1 MNLKKI
7 NGSTFSA
14 MLENGYKNL
23 LAHLQIINDL
33 NVFPVPDGD
42 TGTNMK
48 LTYQNGLKTITDDDA
63 PIDIITDEF
72 ARGMLFGA
80 RGNSGVLTSQYFRGF
95 ADACKGK
102 KELTVDDFAKAMI
115 SAYKN
120 AYNACADVAEG
131 TILTVARESIENTI
145 PSIREE
151 DTFDSFLTKVV
162 SMMRISLDNTP
173 NLLSVLKENGVVDS
187 GGKGLLTIYEGYL
200 AFFTGKD
207 ITVDDEDLKKDKAEK
222 TPSIDFSAFNENSTL
237 DYGYCTEFLLQLL
250 HSKIDISK
258 FNIDEFIAFM
268 QEHGNSLVC
277 FQTGTIVK
285 VHVHTKKPY
294 EVIEYAQRFG
304 EFITFKMENMALQH
318 NSLIKEEEKR
328 QQERKKIAVI
338 TIAQGDGIIDLFQ
351 NQLRADLVIN
361 GGTTMNTS
369 VSEMIDA
376 FKYVNAD
383 EIILLPNETNMLKA
397 AQQAAE
403 LYKDSK
409 VYVVNTHNI
418 QEGFAALNMYMGTEA
433 TGQEVYEALKAG
445 AESVTPYIVF
455 KSGKDAKVGSVTAPK
470 GSYVGSKG
478 KKLITVAPRRT
489 AATLRLFEKIEGIKE
504 KEVCF
509 IIYGQTVLEDAAEEL
524 ISALNEMY
532 PNLEVA
538 LINGKQDVYDL
549 LIGIYQEKIAYGKK
563 LHDCHRHIRK

>member
-1 MNLKKI
+1 MNYFIKQMSWRSNKMNLKKI
-7 NGSTFSA
+7 NGSTFSE
-14 MLENGYKNL
+14 MLKYGYKNL

-63 PIDIITDEF
+63 PVYIITDEF

-95 ADACKGK
+95 ADACKEK
-102 KELTVDDFAKAMI
+102 KELNIDDFAKAMV

-120 AYNACADVAEG
+120 AYRACADVAEG
-131 TILTVARESIENTI
+131 TILTVARESIENAI
-145 PSIREE
+145 PSVREE

-162 SMMRISLDNTP
+162 NMMRISLDNTP
-173 NLLSVLKENGVVDS
+173 NLLPVLKENGVVDS
-187 GGKGLLTIYEGYL
+187 GGKGLLTIFEGYL
-200 AFFTGKD
+200 AFFTGKE
-207 ITVDDEDLKKDKAEK
+207 ISVEEEVLKKENVEKA
-222 TPSIDFSAFNENSTL
+222 PSIDFSAFNENSTL

-250 HSKIDISK
+250 HSKCDIPS
-258 FNIDEFIAFM
+258 FNIDEFIGFM
-268 QEHGNSLVC
+268 QSHGDSLVC

-304 EFITFKMENMALQH
+304 EFVTFKMENMALQH

-328 QQERKKIAVI
+328 SQDRKKYAVI
-338 TIAQGDGIIDLFQ
+338 AIAQGDGIIDLFQ
-351 NQLRADLVIN
+351 NQLRADMVIN

-369 VSEMIDA
+369 VSEMIEA

-383 EIILLPNETNMLKA
+383 EIILLPNETNMIKA
-397 AQQAAE
+397 AEQAAA

-409 VYVVNTHNI
+409 VYVVPTHNI
-418 QEGFAALNMYMGTEA
+418 QEGYAALNMHGGDEEN
-433 TGQEVYEALKAG
+433 GEQVYEALKMG
-445 AESVTPYIVF
+445 AESITPFTVF
-455 KSGKDAKVGSVTAPK
+455 KSGKDAKIGSTTAPK

-478 KKLITVAPRRT
+478 KKLLTFASRRT
-489 AATLRLFEKIEGIKE
+489 PATIRLLKKIEDIE
-504 KEVCF
+504 SREVVF
-509 IIYGQTVLEDAAEEL
+509 IIYGQMVEEEAALEL
-524 ISALNEMY
+524 VSVINEKW
-532 PNLEVA
+532 PNLEVG
-538 LINGKQDVYDL
+538 LVDGKQDVYDL
-549 LIGIYQEKIAYGKK
+549 LIGLY
-563 LHDCHRHIRK
+563 